1 MVMLNIFLSEISL
14 MLYRSSKKYV
24 LEDRFIFNKYHKL
37 QTAIH
42 TSRIDAEKWHYVNT
56 FCDSL
61 SNLNDDNM
69 NIFVKRWKDISKL
82 ITTKSTEST
91 EIHDNV
97 IFAELSPKITVVI
110 FPNNSALHIRKI
122 AGSTV
127 FTTARIADIYDDQ
140 NATKILYQ
148 ASEASAYDVIKRI
161 RKIAENARL
170 EIIELEED
178 MEGV

>member
-1 MVMLNIFLSEISL
+1 MLMLNVFLSESSF
-14 MLYRSSKKYV
+14 MLYRLGKKYV
-24 LEDRFIFNKYHKL
+24 AEDRFIFNKYYKL
-37 QTAIH
+37 QTAIN
-42 TSRIDAEKWHYVNT
+42 TSRVDAEKWHYVNT

-61 SNLNDDNM
+61 YNLNDDDM
-69 NIFVKRWKDISKL
+69 TVFAKRWKEISNLMTAKG
-82 ITTKSTEST
+82 SESI
-91 EIHDNV
+91 EMHDKV

-110 FPNNSALHIRKI
+110 FPNNSALHVRKI

-127 FTTARIADIYDDQ
+127 FTTARINNIYDDQ

-170 EIIELEED
+170 ENIELEED